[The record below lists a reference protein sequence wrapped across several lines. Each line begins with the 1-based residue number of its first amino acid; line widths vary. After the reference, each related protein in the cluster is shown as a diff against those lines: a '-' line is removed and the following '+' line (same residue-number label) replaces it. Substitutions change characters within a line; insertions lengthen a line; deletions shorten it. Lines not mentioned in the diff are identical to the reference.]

1 MSPPKTPLL
10 LCCDWGTTSFRLQ
23 LVEADTLQI
32 RAKTTEGEGILKTFR
47 AWTASGRPEQ
57 DRLAFY
63 LAAIHERIASL
74 ERDAGFPLS
83 GVPLII
89 SGMASASVGICDI
102 AYRKLPL
109 AVDGSDLEVLTMPAS
124 PEFPY
129 PLAIVSGGCTDA
141 DVMRGEETLVVG
153 ALADHTVGDEAWLVI
168 LPGTHSKHVS
178 IRQGRAVNVATYM
191 TGEFFALLSQQS
203 ILAQTVEAG
212 GGLEQAGLRDEF
224 IRGVRDGAAGNLL
237 YDCFSIRARHLL
249 GHASKSS
256 NFHRLSG
263 LLIGAELKEITTR
276 GPAGLLLVSGPELQ
290 PFYAAAIRTLYPTRP
305 IMSCDSN
312 DALLRGQRAIALR
325 VGLLQNL
332 LEQSSAPA
340 HSDKI
345 SSHVHS

>member
-1 MSPPKTPLL
+1 MNPPKTPLL
-10 LCCDWGTTSFRLQ
+10 LCCDWGTTTFRLH
-23 LVEADTLQI
+23 LVEAGTLQT

-47 AWTASGRPEQ
+47 AWTASGRPAQ

-63 LAAIHERIASL
+63 LAAIHDRIASL
-74 ERDAGFPLS
+74 EREAGFPLS

-89 SGMASASVGICDI
+89 SGMASASVGICDL

-109 AVDGSDLEVLTMPAS
+109 AVDGSDLEAVTISPS

-129 PLAIVSGGCTDA
+129 PLAIVSGACTDA
-141 DVMRGEETLVVG
+141 DVMRGEETLLVG
-153 ALADHTVGDEAWLVI
+153 ALADRAIGEEAWLVV

-178 IRQGRAVNVATYM
+178 IWQGRAVNVATYM

-212 GGLEQAGLRDEF
+212 GGLEQAGHRDEF
-224 IRGVRDGAAGNLL
+224 IHGVRDGAAGNLL
-237 YDCFSIRARHLL
+237 HDCFSIRARHLL

-276 GPAGLLLVSGPELQ
+276 RPAGLLLVSGPELQ
-290 PFYAAAIRTLYPTRP
+290 PFYAAATSALFPTLP

-312 DALLRGQRAIALR
+312 DALLRGQRTIALR
-325 VGLLQNL
+325 VGLLQNIS
-332 LEQSSAPA
+332 EQSSAPA
-340 HSDKI
+340 HSD
-345 SSHVHS
+345 